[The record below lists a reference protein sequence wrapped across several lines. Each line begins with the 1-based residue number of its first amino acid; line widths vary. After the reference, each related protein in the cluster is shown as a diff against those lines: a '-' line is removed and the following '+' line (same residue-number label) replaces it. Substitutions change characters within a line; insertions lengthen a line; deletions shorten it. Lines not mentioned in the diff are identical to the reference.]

1 MKHQVLGVR
10 IDAVTEKEALDRMQA
25 FVQQG
30 GPHQVVTANPEILD
44 NATRTPLLKSLM
56 NRAALVTAESMCPH
70 QFDTKKDGV

>member
-30 GPHQVVTANPEILD
+30 GPHQVVTANP
-44 NATRTPLLKSLM
+44 
-56 NRAALVTAESMCPH
+56 
-70 QFDTKKDGV
+70 